1 MDIQL
6 LDCTLRDGGFLNQW
20 NFGAETIRTYLD
32 DIQKTCVD
40 IVEYGYLRADIS
52 VSKNVTRYSAF
63 SELPAL
69 RRDLDN
75 GKSFICMVDYGKF
88 PQEAIPECRET
99 GIDGIR
105 VAFRIEDLSP
115 ACTYCET
122 LKAKGYQ
129 VLIQPM
135 NISAYSESQFSE
147 MLNLCSCIQPFAVYL
162 VDSFG
167 LMWPDQ
173 LQPYVSLADEILKD
187 GVKIGFHF
195 HNNYHQALTN
205 AVYASSLALRHDI
218 ILDASFCGAGR
229 GGGNLDFFS
238 LLAYLNRNRQIF
250 PVEHF
255 LKIADTSLKA
265 FVQGTVKDNGIIPCL
280 TAMHRCHP
288 NYGTIL
294 TQVPDLGFTD
304 IYRILAEVAPLR
316 KGNYDEAYARQLY
329 SSYRR
334 D

>member
-20 NFGAETIRTYLD
+20 SFGLESIWTYLD

-40 IVEYGYLRADIS
+40 IVECGYLRAGVPACKDT
-52 VSKNVTRYSAF
+52 TRYGAL
-63 SELPAL
+63 SELPAF
-69 RRDLDN
+69 RRDT
-75 GKSFICMVDYGKF
+75 GKDKYFVCMIDYGKF
-88 PQEAIPECRET
+88 PQEFIPECKET
-99 GIDGIR
+99 RIDGIR
-105 VAFRIEDLSP
+105 VAFRIEDLYS

-122 LKAKGYQ
+122 LKAKEYR

-135 NISAYSESQFSE
+135 NISAYSESRFSK
-147 MLNLCSCIQPFAVYL
+147 MLSLCNRIQPFAVYL

-173 LQPYVSLADEILKD
+173 LQPYVSLADEILED
-187 GVKIGFHF
+187 GIKIGFHF

-205 AVYASSLALRHDI
+205 AVYASSLVLRHDI

-238 LLAYLNRNRQIF
+238 LLAYLNRNQQSF
-250 PVEHF
+250 PVEPF
-255 LKIADTSLKA
+255 LKIADTSLKE
-265 FVQGTVKDNGIIPCL
+265 FVQRTVKDNGIIPCL
-280 TAMHRCHP
+280 TAMHHCHP
-288 NYGTIL
+288 NYGVL
-294 TQVPDLGFTD
+294 LAQVPNLGFTD
-304 IYRILAEVAPLR
+304 IYRILTEVAPDR
-316 KGNYDEAYARQLY
+316 KRNCDEAYVYQLY
-329 SSYRR
+329 RSYRR

>member
-20 NFGAETIRTYLD
+20 NFGAGTIRTYLD

-40 IVEYGYLRADIS
+40 IAECGYLRAGVPAS
-52 VSKNVTRYSAF
+52 ENTTRYGAL

-69 RRDLDN
+69 RRDPGN
-75 GKSFICMVDYGKF
+75 GKCFVCMVDYGKF

-105 VAFRIEDLSP
+105 VAFRIEDLYP
-115 ACTYCET
+115 ACTYCEA

-135 NISAYSESQFSE
+135 NISAYSESRFSE
-147 MLNLCSCIQPFAVYL
+147 MLNLCSRIRPFAVYL

-173 LQPYVSLADEILKD
+173 LQPYVALADEMLED
-187 GVKIGFHF
+187 DVKIGFHF

-205 AVYASSLALRHDI
+205 AVYASSLTLRHDI

-238 LLAYLNRNRQIF
+238 LLAYLNRNEQTF
-250 PVEHF
+250 PVEPF

-265 FVQGTVKDNGIIPCL
+265 FVQGTLKDNGIIPCM

-288 NYGTIL
+288 NYGVIL

-304 IYRILAEVAPLR
+304 IYRILAEVDPLR
-316 KGNYDEAYARQLY
+316 KGHCDEAYVRQLY
-329 SSYRR
+329 GSYRR